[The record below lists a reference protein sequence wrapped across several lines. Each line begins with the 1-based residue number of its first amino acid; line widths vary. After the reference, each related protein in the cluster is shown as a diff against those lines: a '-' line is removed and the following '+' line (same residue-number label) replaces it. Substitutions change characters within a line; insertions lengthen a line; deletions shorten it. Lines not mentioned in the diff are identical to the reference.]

1 MAYSNFTK
9 DELKKKFGVKIKDA
23 ALFNNQ
29 IIKPI
34 EPSSWLIETLTRLQ
48 KIGFSTEKERS
59 ERLVTPILAELHQ
72 LNEWS
77 FKIYSGQ
84 IMNADDNTGLN
95 GECDFLLAYGDVS
108 DILETPMFTIAE
120 AKKNDIG
127 LGIIQCSAQLI
138 GAKIFNEKEGY
149 DSPLLFGCS
158 TTGVDW
164 RFIRYENNI
173 ILWDQ
178 ITYSLRNLPELL
190 GILQYI
196 IDETKFYLDKKNEM
210 YAI

>member
-1 MAYSNFTK
+1 MAYANFTK
-9 DELKKKFGVKIKDA
+9 DELKKKFGVHIKDA
-23 ALFNNQ
+23 SLFNDTM
-29 IIKPI
+29 IKPVQ
-34 EPSSWLIETLTRLQ
+34 PSSWLLESLTRLQ

-72 LNEWS
+72 LNNES

-84 IMNADDNTGLN
+84 IMNADEMVGLN

-108 DILETPMFTIAE
+108 DILETPIFTIAE

-127 LGIIQCSAQLI
+127 LGTIQCSAQLI

-158 TTGVDW
+158 TTGTDW
-164 RFIRYENNI
+164 RFIRYEDNTI
-173 ILWDQ
+173 FWDQ
-178 ITYSLRNLPELL
+178 IVYSLRNLPELL
-190 GILQYI
+190 GVLQYI
-196 IDETKFYLDKKNEM
+196 IDETKFYFDRKTEK
-210 YAI
+210 Y

>member
-9 DELKKKFGVKIKDA
+9 NELKKKFGVNIKDA
-23 ALFNNQ
+23 TFLAG
-29 IIKPI
+29 KTRAI
-34 EPSSWLIETLTRLQ
+34 EPSSWLLETLIRLQ

-72 LNEWS
+72 LNDWG

-84 IMNADDNTGLN
+84 IMNADDSVGLN

-108 DILETPMFTIAE
+108 SILETPIFSVTE
-120 AKKNDIG
+120 AKKNDLDI
-127 LGIIQCSAQLI
+127 GIIQCSAQLI

-164 RFIRYENNI
+164 RFIRYENNM

-178 ITYSLRNLPELL
+178 QTYTLGNLPELL
-190 GILQYI
+190 GVLQYV
-196 IDETKFYLDKKNEM
+196 IDETKFYASRKN
-210 YAI
+210 

>member
-9 DELKKKFGVKIKDA
+9 SELTKKFGVKIKDGN
-23 ALFNNQ
+23 LFNNQ
-29 IIKPI
+29 TIQPI
-34 EPSSWLIETLTRLQ
+34 MPSSWLTETLIRLQ

-84 IMNADDNTGLN
+84 IMNADDTNGLN

-108 DILETPMFTIAE
+108 SILETPIFSIAE
-120 AKKNDIG
+120 AKKNDIDVG
-127 LGIIQCSAQLI
+127 TIQCSAQLI
-138 GAKIFNEKEGY
+138 GAKIFNEREGY

-164 RFIRYENNI
+164 RFIRYEKNT
-173 ILWDQ
+173 ILWDPV
-178 ITYSLRNLPELL
+178 IYSLQNLPQLL
-190 GILQYI
+190 GVLQYI
-196 IDETKFYLDKKNEM
+196 IDETKFYSERNT
-210 YAI
+210 

>member
-9 DELKKKFGVKIKDA
+9 DELKKTFGVKIKDA
-23 ALFNNQ
+23 SLFDNKVIRQ
-29 IIKPI
+29 I
-34 EPSSWLIETLTRLQ
+34 EPSAWLIETLTRLQ

-72 LNEWS
+72 LNNWS

-108 DILETPMFTIAE
+108 SILETPIFSIAE
-120 AKKNDIG
+120 AKKNDLDTG
-127 LGIIQCSAQLI
+127 TIQCSAQLI

-164 RFIRYENNI
+164 RFIRYENNTV
-173 ILWDQ
+173 LWDQ
-178 ITYSLRNLPELL
+178 NTFTIGNLPQLL
-190 GILQYI
+190 GILQFI
-196 IDETKFYLDKKNEM
+196 IDETKFYSDRKN
-210 YAI
+210 

>member
-23 ALFNNQ
+23 GLFNNKA
-29 IIKPI
+29 IKPI

-48 KIGFSTEKERS
+48 NIGFATEKERS
-59 ERLVTPILAELHQ
+59 ERLVTPVLAELHQ
-72 LNEWS
+72 LNECS

-84 IMNADDNTGLN
+84 TMNADENAGLN

-108 DILETPMFTIAE
+108 SVLETPIFTITE
-120 AKKNDIG
+120 AKRHDID

-138 GAKIFNEKEGY
+138 GAKIFNEKENY

-164 RFIRYENNI
+164 RFIRYENKT
-173 ILWDQ
+173 LFWDQ
-178 ITYSLRNLPELL
+178 ITYTLRNLPELL
-190 GILQYI
+190 GVLQYI

-210 YAI
+210 

>member
-9 DELKKKFGVKIKDA
+9 DELKRKFGVKIKDA
-23 ALFNNQ
+23 MLFDAQ
-29 IIKPI
+29 LIKPI

-48 KIGFSTEKERS
+48 KIGFATEKERS
-59 ERLVTPILAELHQ
+59 ERLVTPVLAELHQ

-84 IMNADDNTGLN
+84 TMNADDNAGLN

-108 DILETPMFTIAE
+108 DILETPIFTITE
-120 AKKNDIG
+120 AKKHDIG

-138 GAKIFNEKEGY
+138 GAKIFNEKENY

-164 RFIRYENNI
+164 RFIRYENNT

-178 ITYSLRNLPELL
+178 IIYTLRNLPELL
-190 GILQYI
+190 GVLQYI
-196 IDETKFYLDKKNEM
+196 IDETRFYLDKKNEM
-210 YAI
+210 

>member
-9 DELKKKFGVKIKDA
+9 NELKKKFGVNIKDA
-23 ALFNNQ
+23 AFSAG
-29 IIKPI
+29 KTRAI
-34 EPSSWLIETLTRLQ
+34 EPSSWLLETLTRLQ

-72 LNEWS
+72 LNDWG

-84 IMNADDNTGLN
+84 IMNADESVGLN

-108 DILETPMFTIAE
+108 SILETPIFSVTE
-120 AKKNDIG
+120 AKKNDLDIG
-127 LGIIQCSAQLI
+127 IVQCSAQLI

-149 DSPLLFGCS
+149 ESPLLFGCS
-158 TTGVDW
+158 TTGIDW
-164 RFIRYENNI
+164 RFIRYENNM

-178 ITYSLRNLPELL
+178 NTYTLGNLPELL
-190 GILQYI
+190 GVLQYV
-196 IDETKFYLDKKNEM
+196 IDETKFYASRKN
-210 YAI
+210 

>member
-23 ALFNNQ
+23 SLFDDK
-29 IIKPI
+29 IHPI
-34 EPSSWLIETLTRLQ
+34 EPSAWLIETLTRFQ

-72 LNEWS
+72 LNDWS
-77 FKIYSGQ
+77 FKIYSGHN
-84 IMNADDNTGLN
+84 MNADDNSGLN

-108 DILETPMFTIAE
+108 LILESPIFSITE
-120 AKKNDIG
+120 AKKNDLD

-158 TTGVDW
+158 STGVEW
-164 RFIRYENNI
+164 RFIRYEKNIVHWDTNTFTLGNLPQLLGVLQNI
-173 ILWDQ
+173 IDQ
-178 ITYSLRNLPELL
+178 TR
-190 GILQYI
+190 
-196 IDETKFYLDKKNEM
+196 FYLDNQN
-210 YAI
+210 

>member
-9 DELKKKFGVKIKDA
+9 SELTKKFGVKIKDGN
-23 ALFNNQ
+23 LFNNQ
-29 IIKPI
+29 TIQLIT
-34 EPSSWLIETLTRLQ
+34 PSSWLTETLIRLQ

-84 IMNADDNTGLN
+84 IMNADDTNGLN

-108 DILETPMFTIAE
+108 SILETPIFSIAE
-120 AKKNDIG
+120 AKKNDIDIG
-127 LGIIQCSAQLI
+127 TIQCSAQLI
-138 GAKIFNEKEGY
+138 GAKIFNEREGY

-164 RFIRYENNI
+164 RFIRYEKNT
-173 ILWDQ
+173 ILWDPV
-178 ITYSLRNLPELL
+178 IYSLQNLPQLL
-190 GILQYI
+190 GVLQYI
-196 IDETKFYLDKKNEM
+196 IDETKFY
-210 YAI
+210 

>member
-23 ALFNNQ
+23 NLFNSKQ
-29 IIKPI
+29 IKFI

-48 KIGFSTEKERS
+48 NIGFATEKERS
-59 ERLVTPILAELHQ
+59 ERLVTPVLAELHQ
-72 LNEWS
+72 LNEGS

-84 IMNADDNTGLN
+84 IMNADDNAGLN

-108 DILETPMFTIAE
+108 DILETPIFTITE
-120 AKKNDIG
+120 AKKQDIG

-138 GAKIFNEKEGY
+138 GAKIFNEKENY

-164 RFIRYENNI
+164 RFIHYENNTI
-173 ILWDQ
+173 FWDK
-178 ITYSLRNLPELL
+178 ITYTLRNLPELL
-190 GILQYI
+190 GVLQYI

-210 YAI
+210 

>member
-9 DELKKKFGVKIKDA
+9 GELTKKFGVKIKDGYV
-23 ALFNNQ
+23 FNNK
-29 IIKPI
+29 IIQPI
-34 EPSSWLIETLTRLQ
+34 APSSWLTETLVRLQ

-72 LNEWS
+72 INEWS

-84 IMNADDNTGLN
+84 IMNADDSSGLN
-95 GECDFLLAYGDVS
+95 GECDFMLAYGDVS
-108 DILETPMFTIAE
+108 SILETPIFSIAE
-120 AKKNDIG
+120 AKKNDLDIG
-127 LGIIQCSAQLI
+127 TIQCSAQLI

-164 RFIRYENNI
+164 RFIRFENNT
-173 ILWDQ
+173 ILWDPV
-178 ITYSLRNLPELL
+178 IYSLQNLPELL
-190 GILQYI
+190 GVLQYI
-196 IDETKFYLDKKNEM
+196 IDETKFYSERNN
-210 YAI
+210 